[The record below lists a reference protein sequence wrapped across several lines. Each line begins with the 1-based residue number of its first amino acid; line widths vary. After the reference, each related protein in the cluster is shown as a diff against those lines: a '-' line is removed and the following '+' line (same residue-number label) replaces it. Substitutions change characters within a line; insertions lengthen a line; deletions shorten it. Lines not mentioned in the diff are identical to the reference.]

1 MIDGIIIG
9 AGAAGLMCAREAGER
24 GRSVL
29 VLEGNTSIGEKIRIS
44 GGGRCNFTNLHTSPE
59 NFLSSNP
66 RFCTSALARYAPD
79 DFIKLIRQ
87 YRISYHEK
95 VHGQLFCD
103 GNAKQIIEM
112 LHHECTTRGVEIKTG
127 CRIHEIEKND
137 HFCVTTSQGEYG
149 SKKLVIAT
157 GGLSIPSL
165 GATDFGY
172 RAAKKFS
179 MNIIAPRPGLV
190 PLLLDDS
197 ERGLCRALTGVSI
210 EVKVTC
216 GHAVFVDDL
225 LFTHLGIS
233 GPAILQIS
241 SYWDPGK
248 EIIIDFLPDI
258 NIEKEFELY
267 RQSRKEIKTV
277 LNSFLPKRFV
287 EAWCV
292 KNSIPQMIQQASKV
306 ELHKISQQLHQWT
319 LHPVGTE
326 GFSKAEVTVGGVDT
340 EELSSKTMES
350 KKISGLYCI
359 GEVVDVTGHLG
370 GFNFQWA
377 WASGAAA
384 GRSL

>member
-24 GRSVL
+24 GRSTL

-44 GGGRCNFTNLHTSPE
+44 GGGRCNFTNLHSSPE

-79 DFIKLIRQ
+79 DFIKLIGQ

-103 GNAKQIIEM
+103 GSAKQIIEM
-112 LHHECTTRGVEIKTG
+112 LNHECTTRGVEIKTG

-137 HFCVTTSQGEYG
+137 LFCVTTNQGEYR

-179 MNIIAPRPGLV
+179 MNIITPRPGLV

-210 EVKVTC
+210 EAKVTC
-216 GHAVFVDDL
+216 GHAVFVDNL

-233 GPAILQIS
+233 
-241 SYWDPGK
+241 
-248 EIIIDFLPDI
+248 E
-258 NIEKEFELY
+258 
-267 RQSRKEIKTV
+267 
-277 LNSFLPKRFV
+277 
-287 EAWCV
+287 
-292 KNSIPQMIQQASKV
+292 
-306 ELHKISQQLHQWT
+306 
-319 LHPVGTE
+319 
-326 GFSKAEVTVGGVDT
+326 
-340 EELSSKTMES
+340 
-350 KKISGLYCI
+350 
-359 GEVVDVTGHLG
+359 
-370 GFNFQWA
+370 
-377 WASGAAA
+377 
-384 GRSL
+384 

>member
-24 GRSVL
+24 GRSTL

-44 GGGRCNFTNLHTSPE
+44 GGGRCNFTNLHSSPE

-79 DFIKLIRQ
+79 DFIKLIGQ

-103 GNAKQIIEM
+103 GSAKQIIEM
-112 LHHECTTRGVEIKTG
+112 LNHECTTRGVEIKTG

-137 HFCVTTSQGEYG
+137 LFCVTTNQGEYR

-179 MNIIAPRPGLV
+179 MNIITPRPGLV

-210 EVKVTC
+210 EAKVTC
-216 GHAVFVDDL
+216 GHAVFVDNL

-233 GPAILQIS
+233 GPAVLQIS

-248 EIIIDFLPDI
+248 EIIIDLLPDI

-277 LNSFLPKRFV
+277 LNTFLPKRFV
-287 EAWCV
+287 EAWCS
-292 KNSIPQMIQQASKV
+292 KYSLPHMIQHIPKV
-306 ELHKISQQLHQWT
+306 ELKKNSQQLHQWT

-340 EELSSKTMES
+340 AELSSKTMES
-350 KKISGLYCI
+350 KKIPGLYYI